1 MDDYLLF
8 RRRDSRLALIA
19 LAHRAG
25 DYATVAMSAGAII
38 TGLTVLPPSRR
49 CASISSSGLV
59 RCTTALF
66 KIVEKRDKSID
77 VAKLHLS

>member
-38 TGLTVLPPSRR
+38 TGLTVL
-49 CASISSSGLV
+49 SSFTAV
-59 RCTTALF
+59 RVYLF
-66 KIVEKRDKSID
+66 ERFGAVHNSFVQNCGKARQI
-77 VAKLHLS
+77 H